1 MPGANGLDQTSR
13 LPLLYDLDAF
23 GFYIP
28 TSGDIYDPL
37 LEARCHI
44 TAACCRMCP
53 ALQLLFHYNVFSPA
67 QETLAHGICKL
78 QNVNN
83 VRPTSLLCQDNYRA
97 IPSQES
103 LVQAFHEII

>member
-1 MPGANGLDQTSR
+1 MPGANGLDQASR

-23 GFYIP
+23 GFYMP

-44 TAACCRMCP
+44 TAGCRMLP
-53 ALQLLFHYNVFSPA
+53 ALQLVFHYKVFSPA

-78 QNVNN
+78 QDFNS
-83 VRPTSLLCQDNYRA
+83 VRRTALLCQDNYHA

-103 LVQAFHEII
+103 LVQAFHEIL